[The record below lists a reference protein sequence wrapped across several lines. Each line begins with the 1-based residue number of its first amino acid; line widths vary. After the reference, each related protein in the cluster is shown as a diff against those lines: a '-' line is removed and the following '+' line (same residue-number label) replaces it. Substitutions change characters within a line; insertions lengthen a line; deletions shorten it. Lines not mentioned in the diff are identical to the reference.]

1 MPELPS
7 ADGIQG
13 VEDREAGVGTPET
26 EAEEDD
32 DEPADE
38 PGGGTQDVA
47 SDPEPSVDPD
57 EGQADDPEPVPDSES
72 STVVFEDEATNED
85 GQAVPGDVKGRVV
98 DDEKEQRV
106 QRFAEQQV
114 QREQQRK
121 RQRRRRQQT
130 QQNTTIG
137 STRRSAQQIRRS
149 IAQNDEVFNQLEE
162 NTRDPGTL
170 NFVEEKILEPSGR
183 TLANIGGT
191 LAEGTAEIGFTTVA
205 GQVQDAKQTVN
216 TLRRDGVTG
225 LAQQLED
232 DAGEFVDDV
241 SNLDFSTDL
250 PSVETAPENFNPN
263 DDEDL
268 SSVERFILP
277 ETQNP
282 LSEGDVQSVAFTTG
296 TAAALPVI
304 GTVAGSG
311 AAGVSGATVETVDQ
325 APNVAEFG
333 SSIVTGN
340 VPGISSSATAI
351 GVDLLPVGSART
363 TRGTPTDQT
372 TLTSDFD
379 RGRLDRAR
387 EQTQADTELD
397 VPPSDLV
404 GVTTRDGQA
413 VLDTDE
419 FRFDVI
425 DQRLPRDL
433 TLETQSGETVAT
445 NVERNR
451 NPDPETTENVELRRD
466 TTPDS
471 VPGETPQP
479 DTQTDLERFT
489 GDTQQDTPTGR
500 GAEVEGVV
508 EGQTGSVIVTEDG
521 VIKVKELPTSSL
533 APVLDRKGSV
543 NFGRGQTTQKTK
555 NTQPEPDLDGDGVDF
570 DQTTSPGEVNPDT
583 TPASRFIPETNLQ
596 TSTTI
601 TPTTTLQDRGV
612 EDTIPGESLSLDTNT
627 QLDIDQDVDTTPTT
641 DVETFL
647 DQDTTTDT
655 SLTTDTTTTTTTTQ
669 TTQQTTTNTNANTN
683 TNTNTDTNTNTNTQ
697 RGGLPD
703 LDLAPPTTPGGQF
716 EVRIKQGDTF
726 EPIGNFNTRQGALRA
741 AENEI
746 DNTAAMSFKIQNER
760 TDEPVQIDPEGFRES
775 ETQPNA
781 FVEPRDEA
789 IRTPGEKQEITP
801 DDPLQVDDSIDFDTD
816 TDLLDGQG
824 LDDF

>member
-1 MPELPS
+1 MAELPS
-7 ADGIQG
+7 ADGIQGVEDRDAGVGTPDTEAEEDDAEPDFEDDDSSSDDDGGGSTAPLPSEDEIQG

-32 DEPADE
+32 S
-38 PGGGTQDVA
+38 G
-47 SDPEPSVDPD
+47 SSL
-57 EGQADDPEPVPDSES
+57 PDSET
-72 STVVFEDEATNED
+72 STVVFEDEATNEE
-85 GQAVPGDVKGRVV
+85 GQAVPGEVKGRVV

-114 QREQQRK
+114 QREQERK

-183 TLANIGGT
+183 TLANIGST
-191 LAEGTAEIGFTTVA
+191 LAEGTAEMGFTTVA
-205 GQVQDAKQTVN
+205 GQVQGAQRTVN
-216 TLRRDGVTG
+216 TFRRDGVTG
-225 LAQQLED
+225 LSQQLED
-232 DAGEFVDDV
+232 DAGEFVSDV
-241 SNLDFSTDL
+241 SNLDFSTDT
-250 PSVETAPENFNPN
+250 PSVETAPENFNRN
-263 DDEDL
+263 DDEEL

-277 ETQNP
+277 ETENP

-387 EQTQADTELD
+387 EQTQADAELD
-397 VPPSDLV
+397 VPAGDLV

-419 FRFDVI
+419 FRFDVV

-466 TTPDS
+466 TTTDS

-489 GDTQQDTPTGR
+489 GETQQDTTTRR

-521 VIKVKELPTSSL
+521 VIKVKELPTTSL

-543 NFGRGQTTQKTK
+543 NFGRTQTTQKTK
-555 NTQPEPDLDGDGVDF
+555 NTEPEPDLDGDGVDF

-612 EDTIPGESLSLDTNT
+612 EDTVPGESLSLDTNT
-627 QLDIDQDVDTTPTT
+627 ALDIDQDVDTTPTT

-655 SLTTDTTTTTTTTQ
+655 SLTTDTTTDTTTTTTTTQ
-669 TTQQTTTNTNANTN
+669 TTQQTNTN
-683 TNTNTDTNTNTNTQ
+683 TNTNTDTNTNTNTNTN
-697 RGGLPD
+697 R
-703 LDLAPPTTPGGQF
+703 LDFDIDMDSVTGDRFVA
-716 EVRIKQGDTF
+716 EVRDEGEFEQIGVFDDVETAFETAEERVDTSDDMTFQVENIDGSPVDATPPGD
-726 EPIGNFNTRQGALRA
+726 
-741 AENEI
+741 
-746 DNTAAMSFKIQNER
+746 
-760 TDEPVQIDPEGFRES
+760 FRKSES
-775 ETQPNA
+775 GPG
-781 FVEPRDEA
+781 FVERRVDA
-789 IRTPGEKQEITP
+789 IDTPGEFS
-801 DDPLQVDDSIDFDTD
+801 DLDVD
-816 TDLLDGQG
+816 QG
-824 LDDF
+824 GL